1 MEGGWWWWRWWWC
14 WWWGG
19 VDTKLGSVGNLSEGV
34 PQLLKEGPNPT
45 VYHID
50 VN

>member
-1 MEGGWWWWRWWWC
+1 MVRKDGRGIVGGWR
-14 WWWGG
+14 
-19 VDTKLGSVGNLSEGV
+19 VDTKQGSVGNFSEGV